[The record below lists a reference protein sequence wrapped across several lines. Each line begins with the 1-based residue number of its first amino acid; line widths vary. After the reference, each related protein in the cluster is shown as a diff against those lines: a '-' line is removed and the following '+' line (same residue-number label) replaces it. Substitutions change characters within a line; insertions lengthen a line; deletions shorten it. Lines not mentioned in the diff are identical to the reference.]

1 MAGYKLT
8 IREGPRVV
16 REQHSS
22 LAAAL
27 GALRE
32 QAERIRAEGGLDEVR
47 TLRTYGPEQRVKAR
61 IEVTSGGTLRRGRTA
76 GVDVMGDG
84 AVVAFAGGVFR
95 EELSAPEG
103 GSAYDAVAEAMGD

>member
-8 IREGPRVV
+8 IRNGPRVV
-16 REQHSS
+16 REQHDS
-22 LAAAL
+22 LEAAL
-27 GALRE
+27 EALRE

-84 AVVAFAGGVFR
+84 TVVAFAGGVFR
-95 EELSAPEG
+95 EELSPPEG
-103 GSAYDAVAEAMGD
+103 DSAYDTVARAMGD